1 MLDLMSGTLLIGS
14 MYTAY
19 EIIERLDIGEI
30 VASRFKT
37 YDEYSLVLGY
47 RRKGPF
53 KIPISVSM
61 LVCPHL
67 LIAGLSSNGK
77 TKCVEY
83 AIKDK
88 SNVVIL
94 NAFSEDFKSC
104 KCRRIIG
111 NDKILKFLTGLLEN
125 PYKRKTP
132 LYVVIDEL
140 LVLCADKKIT
150 KAITDLLAT
159 ARHWNIFIIGVSQV
173 ATKND
178 IGFKQLFNSRCTFRQ
193 VDSSSY
199 STVLGTTVEEKLKKR
214 EFLLYSDD
222 VYKGRTYDV

>member
-1 MLDLMSGTLLIGS
+1 MLID
-14 MYTAY
+14 TAMFAGACYLTY
-19 EIIERLDIGEI
+19 ELVNKLDVGEI

-125 PYKRKTP
+125 PYKRETP